1 MSRKYPQVYLD
12 VTIGTKPAGRII
24 FELFTDLTPKT
35 AENFRGLC
43 TGEYGN
49 VGMGTRTKQLHYLNS
64 TFHRIVEGFALQ
76 GGDITNGDGTG
87 GASIYGPNFAD
98 ENFNRKHACAGLLS
112 MANRGRNTN
121 SSQFFITLKASP
133 HLDGKHVVFGQVISG
148 MEAVRK
154 IAKVPVDMNDKPKIP
169 VVIVDCGEVGGNRDF
184 LRYDPFQK
192 SIVEEQER
200 IKDDIKA
207 AQKKFIELQK
217 GGGVAAQDETKE
229 AEEKEDEGERRA
241 PLDEVDDE
249 EVLAP
254 ITAKLDEGKRNRL
267 EAIKMKLNEA
277 RKMNNQ
283 AVLEEERKM
292 NDPTYDKVQRA
303 KKWHEKKKEL
313 LEENEFKGIDEGKD
327 YLSKTAIQAES
338 TLGKR
343 GAKKGETF
351 GWDVFNEDSLFN
363 AYKKRLKAMP
373 HYKEVYDQQ
382 KQDPYTD
389 VAPSEERLQR
399 LVDDL
404 QEQEKKREKFS
415 RRRMFQED
423 EDIDYINDRN
433 RVYNKKLER
442 AFGKYAADIKL
453 NLERGTA
460 LN

>member
-12 VTIGTKPAGRII
+12 VTIGTKPAGRIT

-49 VGMGTRTKQLHYLNS
+49 VGMGTRTKQLHLLNS
-64 TFHRIVEGFALQ
+64 TFHRIVDGFALQ

-133 HLDGKHVVFGQVISG
+133 HLDGKHVVFGQVVGG

-192 SIVEEQER
+192 SVADEQEK
-200 IKDDIKA
+200 IKQDIKA

-217 GGGVAAQDETKE
+217 GGKPPSAEDDKE
-229 AEEKEDEGERRA
+229 EEKLEKA
-241 PLDEVDDE
+241 TE
-249 EVLAP
+249 EVEQNDDNADDDVLTPLAS
-254 ITAKLDEGKRNRL
+254 KLEGDKLSRL
-267 EAIKMKLNEA
+267 QAIKMKLNEA

-283 AVLEEERKM
+283 AVVEEERKL
-292 NDPTYDKVQRA
+292 NDPNYEKAMRA

-313 LEENEFKGIDEGKD
+313 LEENDFKGIDEGKD
-327 YLSKTAIQAES
+327 YLNTTAIRAES

-343 GAKKGETF
+343 NAKKAETF
-351 GWDVFNEDSLFN
+351 GWDVFNEDTLFN
-363 AYKKRLKAMP
+363 AYKKRVKTMP

-382 KQDPYTD
+382 KENPHVDMG
-389 VAPSEERLQR
+389 PSEERLQR
-399 LVDDL
+399 LVDDY
-404 QEQEKKREKFS
+404 QEQEKRREKFS

-423 EDIDYINDRN
+423 DDIDYINDRN

-460 LN
+460 LD